1 MLATHKVLS
10 YRLLTRSYLA
20 GYSQGLTHKVLSCKL
35 PTRSSLASYSQG
47 LTHKVLS
54 CRLLTRTYS
63 QGLILQATHKV
74 LSRKLLTRSYSQG
87 LIFRLLMRP
96 CLAGYSRVHIL
107 QVTHEVISCRLL
119 TRSHL
124 ASYSRGHVLLC
135 TLQGLRGFAGQV
147 KIQPSRRLHIC
158 CRQVALHLLP
168 SGDRS
173 ITILD
178 TEVST
183 TDPDKLLP
191 PHSVL

>member
-1 MLATHKVLS
+1 MSCRV
-10 YRLLTRSYLA
+10 LTRSYLA
-20 GYSQGLTHKVLSCKL
+20 GYSWVTSRRLLTMVLSCRL
-35 PTRSSLASYSQG
+35 LMRPCLAGYSQG
-47 LTHKVLS
+47 LILQATHKVLS
-54 CRLLTRTYS
+54 CRLFTRTYS

-74 LSRKLLTRSYSQG
+74 LSCKLLTRSYSQG
-87 LIFRLLMRP
+87 LI
-96 CLAGYSRVHIL
+96 L
-107 QVTHEVISCRLL
+107 QATHEAMSCRLL
-119 TRSHL
+119 TRAHL